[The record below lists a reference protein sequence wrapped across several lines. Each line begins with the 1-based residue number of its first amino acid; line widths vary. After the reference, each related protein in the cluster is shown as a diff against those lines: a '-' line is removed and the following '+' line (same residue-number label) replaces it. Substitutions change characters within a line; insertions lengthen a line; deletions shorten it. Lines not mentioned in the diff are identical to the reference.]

1 MGTVTWLGCPVA
13 NETPEEL
20 AEMKEAR
27 ERLTAAI
34 ENYLRVYEWDGSAP
48 GDGDPRVLTDY
59 VVFTATQ
66 GWTKDGD
73 TVTGH
78 PYIFREGMPMY
89 RALGLVQMSVDIMG
103 TTIDENW
110 GSSND

>member
-1 MGTVTWLGCPVA
+1 MAEL
-13 NETPEEL
+13 TPAEK

-27 ERLTAAI
+27 DRLTSAI

-48 GDGDPRVLTDY
+48 DDGDPRVLTDY

-73 TVTGH
+73 GVTGH
-78 PYIFREGMPMY
+78 PYIFREGTPMY
-89 RALGLVQMSVDIMG
+89 RVLGLVQMSIDLMA
-103 TTIDENW
+103 TTLNPSGNED
-110 GSSND
+110 D